1 MGLTVSMLGYFV
13 YLKGLTQHFG
23 FFFFYL
29 KGLTIS
35 MLGCFLSEGLDYQ
48 HVSGF
53 CCCFLSE
60 GLDYQH
66 FGVFV

>member
-1 MGLTVSMLGYFV
+1 MLGGGCF
-13 YLKGLTQHFG
+13 YLKGLTISIWGYFFLFEGLDHQHVSFL
-23 FFFFYL
+23 FCFYL

-35 MLGCFLSEGLDYQ
+35 MLGLCFKI
-48 HVSGF
+48 
-53 CCCFLSE
+53 LSE